1 MNLFLTSSLCYY
13 HQPTIDPSN
22 GIIPILKKVLPHTFS
37 ALCICSDP
45 DSFENADYYATELKT
60 SFENEGFAFSS
71 FAVLDSRNVSSACDL
86 INSSDMI
93 VLMGGHVPTQ
103 NTFFSRIR
111 LKELLNGYEGTI
123 IGISAGTMN
132 AASTVYAQPELDGEA
147 VDPSYQ
153 RFLPGLGLTEVM
165 ILPHYQFYRDI
176 VLDHLRVYEDIT
188 YPDSYGRR
196 FYALPDGS
204 YLLGINGQQWLCGEA
219 YLIENGSLKKVL
231 SLGEKQLLDG
241 TCLKD
246 NPIPII

>member
-13 HQPTIDPSN
+13 KQPTIDPSN
-22 GIIPILKKVLPHTFS
+22 EIIPILKKVLPCALS
-37 ALCICSDP
+37 GLCICSDP
-45 DSFENADYYATELKT
+45 DSFDNADYYAAELKT
-60 SFENEGFAFSS
+60 SFENEGFVFSS
-71 FAVLDSRNVSSACDL
+71 FAVLDSRNDSSAFGL
-86 INSSDMI
+86 INSSDLI
-93 VLMGGHVPTQ
+93 ILMGGHVPTQ
-103 NTFFSRIR
+103 NAFFRHIC
-111 LKELLNGYEGTI
+111 LKEMLRGYKGTV

-147 VDPSYQ
+147 VDPAYQ

-176 VLDHLRVYEDIT
+176 VLDGLRVYEDIT
-188 YPDSYGRR
+188 YPDSYGQR

-241 TCLKD
+241 DHLKGD
-246 NPIPII
+246 PEPII